1 MECSPVK
8 QGNVILLEPN
18 CVNINNETGF
28 VNGIPEYQDMYI
40 FAELTAQS
48 KGRTIIIDNN
58 AKSTSS
64 KHINFIGNDQNEDNP
79 NYLNFTTNYYDG
91 STGNQTHYEGFGMN
105 SIKITTNS
113 SFIPEVSIQFVDV
126 RGLAFFNQV
135 ESPYR
140 ILFDFPP
147 PIFTLT
153 VKGYY
158 GKPVSYQL
166 HLVKYTSE
174 FNAANGNFV
183 IDAQFVAMTF
193 APLSDILFRY
203 VVNAPLINNLD
214 SMNPEPGV
222 APTNTY
228 ELVLKLKSL
237 YAAIAKMLETDVDN
251 QNYRNAITEIEK
263 IDLTLELIENNAY
276 KDDETLKT
284 GGIPQ
289 LITRTPDPNDGRLI
303 FPVTNSVPN
312 DKLTVVNTLSEYNA
326 LIKTEQSSGEANIIK
341 DRLYMVYVAA
351 TNVEQEDN
359 TEDPDLFQAQTYPFE
374 YNTENNSQFED
385 PLLSFKDQLLS
396 EDITSINYVEG
407 KDIANP
413 ASFLNSYNIQSATRD
428 TEKYT
433 KYFGMDISGFYQK
446 LYYRKSE
453 LELEKT
459 TLSEDLTRKI
469 NAMVEERLGMI
480 PSIYN
485 VFKIILDDVDQF
497 FYQVKSTS
505 NEAYKLHNEP
515 LSVKK
520 IILGDPNY
528 AEEKAKETEVFPF
541 PLVIET
547 VDKRQERVAPIAL
560 SKKVPF
566 PEIDLVNNFIDT
578 FLDQNNFGK
587 QLNARENQADDGTY
601 KWIPISPLDSKIG
614 DASPSSPYVGL
625 SDNIR
630 TQVLETLLERFYMLT
645 QGTIPEAFYPDTDG
659 KRRDKKESLIRSAA
673 YLNLYSKAEAIN
685 IETSLVTKDN
695 ANTLQIMADE
705 YSTDIEKFYTDIE
718 ELKGTYYTDS
728 GKVNGNL
735 YNFPQYDP
743 KYFLVT
749 ESSPNTGR
757 VYVDKSNPD
766 FNGLKI
772 TNETIVI
779 RNLSDSSS
787 NPVDNFKEETK
798 ISGLF
803 GGDSGK
809 QSIAEFYFD
818 FTDQNLLYLR
828 DRTQL
833 KDTNTVDFG
842 GEIDTYTRY
851 LARAQDTWV
860 YHWPG
865 YVRDGKRYNE
875 LKDYNRSFPGWGN
888 VNNTDAQ
895 RQELALAEGNAAF
908 NERVDSEQK
917 QLDWGADIIS
927 VWAEQLGQFDD
938 DIIDDITGTTNLSSM
953 IILSNFGYSVS
964 PFNKY
969 PGLLNELVFDTPS
982 AIEVPVFYSAY
993 IGALL
998 TAAEDGWISGGTN
1011 NIKDF
1016 FITGGGSVL
1025 NNRGFYVL
1033 ADAHDVVKYLSA
1045 NDKEKFK
1052 TAYETYMTSGMHS
1065 NVVNGIREMYRAV
1078 RRNGSNEKS
1087 FSDIYIWRT
1096 ILYNWLMN
1104 PNAELGAKVEKP
1116 TYGNVGMYF
1125 NVVSDL
1131 IDRETIINYSQITFM
1146 KSDEVPPYPAGY
1158 TSLETLNDTGGK
1170 YVVQYN
1176 NDFFIKCFSQLST
1189 LITIRNK
1196 RFKEEIEEQKKIKGD
1211 ENIINQLYYSFKNI
1225 NDKWLTGTAQDK
1237 LDYPFNKK
1245 GKSLIDSF
1253 AFVDRGMNPIGET
1266 ILNCEILGDLLD
1278 DPNVSLYT
1286 VLSQLLSLNGFEF
1299 FPIHCLGYQLLA
1311 LTYLTQ
1317 SLLYFVFPVV
1327 LLLQHQ
1333 HHLTHRNQL
1342 RLLVSTHVA

>member
-1 MECSPVK
+1 MFHHRLDFLWHLIVSRSCS
-8 QGNVILLEPN
+8 
-18 CVNINNETGF
+18 
-28 VNGIPEYQDMYI
+28 
-40 FAELTAQS
+40 
-48 KGRTIIIDNN
+48 
-58 AKSTSS
+58 
-64 KHINFIGNDQNEDNP
+64 
-79 NYLNFTTNYYDG
+79 
-91 STGNQTHYEGFGMN
+91 
-105 SIKITTNS
+105 
-113 SFIPEVSIQFVDV
+113 
-126 RGLAFFNQV
+126 GL
-135 ESPYR
+135 
-140 ILFDFPP
+140 
-147 PIFTLT
+147 
-153 VKGYY
+153 
-158 GKPVSYQL
+158 
-166 HLVKYTSE
+166 
-174 FNAANGNFV
+174 
-183 IDAQFVAMTF
+183 
-193 APLSDILFRY
+193 
-203 VVNAPLINNLD
+203 
-214 SMNPEPGV
+214 
-222 APTNTY
+222 
-228 ELVLKLKSL
+228 
-237 YAAIAKMLETDVDN
+237 
-251 QNYRNAITEIEK
+251 
-263 IDLTLELIENNAY
+263 
-276 KDDETLKT
+276 
-284 GGIPQ
+284 
-289 LITRTPDPNDGRLI
+289 
-303 FPVTNSVPN
+303 
-312 DKLTVVNTLSEYNA
+312 
-326 LIKTEQSSGEANIIK
+326 
-341 DRLYMVYVAA
+341 
-351 TNVEQEDN
+351 
-359 TEDPDLFQAQTYPFE
+359 
-374 YNTENNSQFED
+374 
-385 PLLSFKDQLLS
+385 
-396 EDITSINYVEG
+396 
-407 KDIANP
+407 
-413 ASFLNSYNIQSATRD
+413 
-428 TEKYT
+428 
-433 KYFGMDISGFYQK
+433 
-446 LYYRKSE
+446 
-453 LELEKT
+453 
-459 TLSEDLTRKI
+459 
-469 NAMVEERLGMI
+469 
-480 PSIYN
+480 
-485 VFKIILDDVDQF
+485 
-497 FYQVKSTS
+497 
-505 NEAYKLHNEP
+505 
-515 LSVKK
+515 
-520 IILGDPNY
+520 
-528 AEEKAKETEVFPF
+528 
-541 PLVIET
+541 
-547 VDKRQERVAPIAL
+547 
-560 SKKVPF
+560 
-566 PEIDLVNNFIDT
+566 
-578 FLDQNNFGK
+578 
-587 QLNARENQADDGTY
+587 
-601 KWIPISPLDSKIG
+601 
-614 DASPSSPYVGL
+614 
-625 SDNIR
+625 
-630 TQVLETLLERFYMLT
+630 
-645 QGTIPEAFYPDTDG
+645 
-659 KRRDKKESLIRSAA
+659 RRDKKESLIRSAA

-1299 FPIHCLGYQLLA
+1299 FPIQNFLNFENEKSWEASFKIHTAGYDDDPNPFFVCMYIGGSSSYPSVSGNGFSNDGIQDIAAPNVPGFSGDDTGLQYEENQNQENTDFKFREVRAFRVRFGEQNQSMFTDIKIDSKEYPETNESIQILSRLA
-1311 LTYLTQ
+1311 GDQNPNAPVPIGQ
-1317 SLLYFVFPVV
+1317 SLYNLYENRSYKATVTGFGNAMIQPTQYFQLENIPLFNGAYIILDVQHNITANKMTTTFSGTKLLEYPMPRV
-1327 LLLQHQ
+1327 LTPIAVAGYDGLSGADAATRAQQEKQNRAKTALNMSK
-1333 HHLTHRNQL
+1333 LRVDNLNSELGRTRN
-1342 RLLVSTHVA
+1342 RLMIATVRGQYIN